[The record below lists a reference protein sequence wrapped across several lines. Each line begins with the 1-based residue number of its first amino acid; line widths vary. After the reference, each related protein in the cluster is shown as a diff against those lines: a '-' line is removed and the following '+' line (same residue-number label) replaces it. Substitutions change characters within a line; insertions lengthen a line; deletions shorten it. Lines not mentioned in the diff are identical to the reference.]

1 METKEFI
8 CHDLKTD
15 PPDVSHGLPSA
26 FRLVPVL
33 FYIVAV
39 ASIVLGA
46 WFSLGMRSATESKKH
61 WTGEIARLKR
71 ENDRLAAETGDI
83 EKRNGRATEVV
94 EWMEGAQGVQPL
106 SVAVTRSLAPSVTL
120 SELSLTRNAEIPNQ
134 LYFTLKLDGAGPD
147 QLEQTL
153 TGIRAMNFQDYSAQQ
168 VKTDDL
174 LDYKATLIWQNPN

>member
-1 METKEFI
+1 MESKDFI

-15 PPDVSHGLPSA
+15 PPDVSQGLPSA
-26 FRLVPVL
+26 LKLVPIL
-33 FYIVAV
+33 FYLVGV
-39 ASIVLGA
+39 ASIILGA
-46 WFSLGMRSATESKKH
+46 WFAISMKTATESKKY
-61 WTGEIARLKR
+61 WSGEISRLKR
-71 ENDRLAAETGDI
+71 DNERLAAETADI
-83 EKRNGRATEVV
+83 EKQNGRAREVV